1 MTPRPLVAFAW
12 AVPVLLA
19 LSALAPERAGG
30 AFAQSSSSAGSGGG
44 PAAAAGGGS
53 TVTGPAGV
61 AVTPPPPRSVAAIAF
76 AGHMGR
82 RAALMIDGQ
91 PVTVALGETVSGVKL
106 LEVSSAA
113 AKVERDGAVLILY
126 LGAVPAGPAAA
137 PPSRDL
143 IMRADADGHFLTFG
157 AINGLPVRFMVDTGA
172 TSITMSQ
179 AEADRLGLDWRG
191 GQRTQAATANGSVPA
206 NIVSLA
212 TVKVGELAAANLS
225 AVVVPAQL
233 PNVLLGNNFLGRFN
247 LRRDNDVMRL
257 EPKP

>member
-1 MTPRPLVAFAW
+1 MKAETTARALFAIWLGLLGCTGALAQAQTQAPAPSPGAAGAAPGRPAQ
-12 AVPVLLA
+12 VPV
-19 LSALAPERAGG
+19 
-30 AFAQSSSSAGSGGG
+30 
-44 PAAAAGGGS
+44 
-53 TVTGPAGV
+53 V
-61 AVTPPPPRSVAAIAF
+61 F

-91 PVTVALGETVSGVKL
+91 AYTVAVGETVAGIKL
-106 LEVSSAA
+106 LEVSSTTAR
-113 AKVERDGAVLILY
+113 VERDGQVVLLN
-126 LGAVPAGPAAA
+126 LGAVPAGPTAA

-143 IMRADADGHFLTFG
+143 VIRGDPDGHFLTFG

-179 AEADRLGLDWRG
+179 AEADRLGLDWRS

-206 NIVSLA
+206 NLVLLA
-212 TVKVGELAAANLS
+212 AVKVGELAAANLM

-247 LRRDNDVMRL
+247 LRRENDVMRL

>member
-1 MTPRPLVAFAW
+1 MPKPVMAPSLRLFLCSASLGVLTCTTALAQAPAPNAPPTAPSASPSGAPSRPTQ
-12 AVPVLLA
+12 VPV
-19 LSALAPERAGG
+19 
-30 AFAQSSSSAGSGGG
+30 
-44 PAAAAGGGS
+44 
-53 TVTGPAGV
+53 V
-61 AVTPPPPRSVAAIAF
+61 F

-91 PVTVALGETVSGVKL
+91 PYTVAVGETVAGIKL
-106 LEVSSAA
+106 LEVSSTTAR
-113 AKVERDGAVLILY
+113 VEREGQVVVLN
-126 LGAVPAGPAAA
+126 LGAVPAGPASP

-143 IMRADADGHFLTFG
+143 VIRGDPDGHFFTFG
-157 AINGLPVRFMVDTGA
+157 AINGLPVRFMIDTGA

-179 AEADRLGLDWRG
+179 SEADRLGLDWRS

-206 NIVSLA
+206 NLVLLA
-212 TVKVGELAAANLS
+212 AVKVGELAAANLM

-247 LRRDNDVMRL
+247 LRRENDVMRL